1 MLKIITWIFRIVFLF
16 LLYFFVFKIIIFM
29 IKDLRKTSG
38 QGQPKLAPKPPRSGR
53 DKPPAELVVLESIEN
68 TLKKGEIVPIKDRV
82 TLGRGSQN
90 QVCLQDNF
98 TSQEHAV
105 IFQRDGHFWLED
117 LHSSNGTYI
126 NGQQINEPIVLS
138 KGDQIK
144 IGGVTFQFVR
154 WEYEVQ

>member
-38 QGQPKLAPKPPRSGR
+38 QGQLKIAPKPSLSKG

-68 TLKKGEIVPIKDRV
+68 PLKKGDSLPLRDRV

-90 QVCLQDNF
+90 QVRLKDNF

-117 LHSSNGTYI
+117 LDSSNGTYI
-126 NGQQINEPIVLS
+126 NGQLINEPIVLS

>member
-1 MLKIITWIFRIVFLF
+1 
-16 LLYFFVFKIIIFM
+16 M
-29 IKDLRKTSG
+29 IKDLRRSSG
-38 QGQPKLAPKPPRSGR
+38 QGRSKIAPNSSLAKGDKL
-53 DKPPAELVVLESIEN
+53 PAELVVLESIEN
-68 TLKKGEIVPIKDRV
+68 PLKKGDRLAIKDRV

-90 QVCLQDNF
+90 QVRLEDNF

-117 LHSSNGTYI
+117 LDSSNGTYV
-126 NGQQINEPIVLS
+126 NDQQINVPIVLS

>member
-16 LLYFFVFKIIIFM
+16 LLYFFVFKIVIFM

-38 QGQPKLAPKPPRSGR
+38 QELARIAPKPSLYKGN
-53 DKPPAELVVLESIEN
+53 KPPAELVVLESIDN
-68 TLKKGEIVPIKDRV
+68 PLKKGDSLPIKDRI

-90 QVCLQDNF
+90 QIRIQDNF

-126 NGQQINEPIVLS
+126 NGQQINQPIVLS
-138 KGDQIK
+138 KGDQIR